1 MCLALRMCVY
11 FGLFAF
17 FMISSLAGIE
27 EPEQL
32 LLLKCWSSDLLRRS
46 SIFFYSLESL
56 GEQNLISLVTFQKS
70 EFSKGVLLGIITPKI
85 KVKQTKP
92 PKHSSDIYC

>member
-32 LLLKCWSSDLLRRS
+32 LLLKCWSSDLLRLS
-46 SIFFYSLESL
+46 SMVFLQF
-56 GEQNLISLVTFQKS
+56 
-70 EFSKGVLLGIITPKI
+70 GITW
-85 KVKQTKP
+85 
-92 PKHSSDIYC
+92 